1 MYTHKF
7 FKFFQKIFPKL
18 KYSFKFI
25 LYDQQRRAP
34 ERGEDVKAVDRR
46 RELLEV
52 LCLRRYDTCENLAH
66 EFHVSKRTIYS
77 DIEVLMCSY
86 PIEAV
91 RGHGGGFK
99 MADGYYLYCNSHC
112 KAVGRTLNTAQ
123 VDLLQKV
130 GAQLDGSDLNVLNS
144 ILLQF
149 SPQ

>member
-1 MYTHKF
+1 M
-7 FKFFQKIFPKL
+7 
-18 KYSFKFI
+18 
-25 LYDQQRRAP
+25 RAT
-34 ERGEDVKAVDRR
+34 ERR

-77 DIEVLMCSY
+77 DIEALMCSY

-99 MADGYYLYCNSHC
+99 IADGYYLYCNSHC
-112 KAVGRTLNTAQ
+112 KSDGRTLNADQ
-123 VDLLQKV
+123 VDLLHKV
-130 GAQLDGSDLNVLNS
+130 GAQLDDRDLNVLNS

-149 SPQ
+149 SQQ